1 MQYPQK
7 ILRYTLDIIFPIKC
21 LGCAKL
27 GEGKKLDYL
36 CKSCLASIP
45 INRRWHCIGCQMVSP
60 LGQTCLRCTKSI
72 AIDQVLFMTD
82 YANPLVEKMIKTYK
96 YRFIFDLKSPLFY
109 LSKKFISI
117 LSKGKHFNL
126 IEDSPLFT
134 SVPLDRTRE
143 NWRGFNQSSLLSE
156 MIAKSLNLNFNDKI
170 LLKESSSIPQAE
182 IEDKES
188 RMKNLENK
196 FKINDDLKLEN
207 KTVII
212 FDDIVTTGTTLNEC
226 AKILKASGAKKVIGL
241 TIARG

>member
-1 MQYPQK
+1 
-7 ILRYTLDIIFPIKC
+7 
-21 LGCAKL
+21 
-27 GEGKKLDYL
+27 
-36 CKSCLASIP
+36 
-45 INRRWHCIGCQMVSP
+45 
-60 LGQTCLRCTKSI
+60 
-72 AIDQVLFMTD
+72 
-82 YANPLVEKMIKTYK
+82 
-96 YRFIFDLKSPLFY
+96 
-109 LSKKFISI
+109 
-117 LSKGKHFNL
+117 
-126 IEDSPLFT
+126 
-134 SVPLDRTRE
+134 
-143 NWRGFNQSSLLSE
+143 